1 MNDQPPSSTTPRRVA
16 AHGLAATVRTLPTQA
31 KVRLLVGH
39 DVAVVDR
46 LGAHTE
52 IPRSELAVL
61 LVLTLASA
69 PVSRRDLAAACAI
82 SEQTLRPVLSR
93 LPARLGL
100 DAALHRVARPRSGRI
115 VADSE
120 QAEIVEAPTERLE
133 PEEATARRVCS
144 DLGIV
149 VLHPLGAAT
158 VAALAAHLATG
169 RPAAPS
175 APQSQPGTGAGAAAA
190 DHGVR
195 SAAIERAL
203 RLAGGDEEGQEHTRR
218 QALAVAAVACSDST
232 TIDVDLAAAL
242 WSEIH
247 AHDGHPL
254 GELLAPM
261 PAVVVGGAF
270 VDEATVQV
278 CRSLVA
284 ASELAWLHRRA
295 FAMLD
300 RSVADMAEHAAR
312 IELLL
317 RLSHHA
323 ARAGDHSLSVDVR
336 AALRRAAGAA
346 SDRAETSNELRLL
359 DAALETGPGVPER
372 LSLLLTRGDAM
383 RRHGPWRSAVDDYR
397 RADRLAQQIG
407 DPVTRAEVGLHLAR
421 ITWEADLG
429 TETDELLRSVR
440 PALDTTDPA
449 LAARV
454 DLCLAGGTYQDGLA
468 GTRRVEPDAINAA
481 LDQAPTMVDPS
492 ARAWARIHGRKALLG
507 VIDPA
512 GSLTMAEQI
521 VADAGND
528 AATLAHGHQAR
539 FVDLLRLDR
548 RTEAA
553 AALRLLRRLPIMSS
567 EQAFSLE
574 ATIACFDL
582 ALGRYDSAA
591 HAMEQEQAFR
601 DRLAGDTFDQVTLA
615 HLVWLAVVRRDPTE
629 LAALAEAARST
640 RDAGGRR
647 RTIWIVGGALLDLA
661 SEDHTSASLA
671 IEELGGDEGLRS
683 LAEGPHRFPSLAI
696 AAQVAAA
703 CRHSEPL
710 DGHLIETA
718 LDALDSGP
726 DAGALVGW
734 PTLFLGP
741 TDRFRACAAL
751 ALGDLDRA
759 RAAIGRALE
768 ADRLWPAQYASS
780 LRVLSEIEADADD
793 ESASASA
800 RARAE
805 AIEGAL
811 RKRLP

>member
-1 MNDQPPSSTTPRRVA
+1 VNDQPPSSATPRRVS
-16 AHGLAATVRTLPTQA
+16 AHGLTATVRTLPARA
-31 KVRLLVGH
+31 KVRLVVGH

-46 LGAHTE
+46 LGAPTE

-115 VADSE
+115 VADNE
-120 QAEIVEAPTERLE
+120 QVEIVEAPEQLE
-133 PEEATARRVCS
+133 PEGTIARRVCS

-149 VLHPLGAAT
+149 IHHPLGAAT
-158 VAALAAHLATG
+158 LAALAAHLATG

-175 APQSQPGTGAGAAAA
+175 APQRRPGTGAGTAA
-190 DHGVR
+190 DDRAVR
-195 SAAIERAL
+195 SAAVERAL
-203 RLAGGDEEGQEHTRR
+203 RLAANETPGHDTARR
-218 QALAVAAVACSDST
+218 QALAVAAVACSDT
-232 TIDVDLAAAL
+232 ITIDLDLAAVL

-247 AHDGHPL
+247 AHDEHSL
-254 GELLAPM
+254 GELLSPM
-261 PAVVVGGAF
+261 PDVVVGGAF
-270 VDEATVQV
+270 HDEATVQA

-300 RSVADMAEHAAR
+300 RSVADVAHETAR
-312 IELLL
+312 IEVLL

-323 ARAGDHSLSVDVR
+323 GRADDHSLCVDVR

-346 SDRAETSNELRLL
+346 SDRGDTSTELRLL
-359 DAALETGPGVPER
+359 HAALETEPGVSER
-372 LSLLLTRGDAM
+372 VSLLLTRGDAM
-383 RRHGPWRSAVDDYR
+383 RRHGPWRAAVDDYR
-397 RADRLAQQIG
+397 LADRLVQQIG
-407 DPVTRAEVGLHLAR
+407 DPALRAEVGLHLAR

-468 GTRRVEPDAINAA
+468 GTRRVEPEAISAA
-481 LDQAPTMVDPS
+481 LAQAPTLVDPS
-492 ARAWARIHGRKALLG
+492 ARAWAHIHGRKALLG
-507 VIDPA
+507 VIDPVR
-512 GSLTMAEQI
+512 SLTIAEQI

-553 AALRLLRRLPIMSS
+553 AALRLLRRLPIVSS

-574 ATIACFDL
+574 AAIACFDL
-582 ALGRYDSAA
+582 AMGRYDGAA
-591 HAMEQEQAFR
+591 HAMDQEQAFR

-615 HLVWLAVVRRDPTE
+615 HLVWLAIVRRDPAE

-661 SEDHTSASLA
+661 SEDHASAALA
-671 IEELGGDEGLRS
+671 IDDLGGDEGLRS
-683 LAEGPHRFPSLAI
+683 LADGPHRFPSLAI

-710 DGHLIETA
+710 DAHLIGTA
-718 LDALDSGP
+718 LDALDAGP
-726 DAGALVGW
+726 DEGVLVGW

-759 RAAIGRALE
+759 RAAIGRSLH

-780 LRVLSEIEADADD
+780 LRVLSEIEADADRV
-793 ESASASA
+793 SASASA
-800 RARAE
+800 RGRAE

-811 RKRLP
+811 RKRLR